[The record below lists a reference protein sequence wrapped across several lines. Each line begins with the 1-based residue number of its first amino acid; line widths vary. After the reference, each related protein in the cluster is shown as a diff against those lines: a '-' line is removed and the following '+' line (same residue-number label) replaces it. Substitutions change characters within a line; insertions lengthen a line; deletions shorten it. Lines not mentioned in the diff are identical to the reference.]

1 MRCYTFGNYYMSSI
15 QQGIQAAHSTAEL
28 FVKYQDIGI
37 NYVNDYEP
45 TIQEYEYQDKVQD
58 LYDWAENH
66 KTMVCLNG
74 GNLQGLKDIET
85 LFQEI
90 GNKLPWASFYED
102 EESLGS
108 ILTNIAI
115 VIPEYIYGT
124 AAKIRSGEY
133 NVSVTKIWDK
143 DNQFVLELSKFEIKL
158 IELLNSCQ
166 LAR

>member
-28 FVKYQDIGI
+28 FVK
-37 NYVNDYEP
+37 
-45 TIQEYEYQDKVQD
+45 YQDKVQD

-85 LFQEI
+85 LLQSED
-90 GNKLPWASFYED
+90 NNLPWASFYED

-115 VIPEYIYGT
+115 IIPEHIYDT
-124 AAKIRSGEY
+124 SAKIRSGEY
-133 NVSVTKIWDK
+133 NVSITKIWDK
-143 DNQFVLELSKFEIKL
+143 ENNFILELRIFDIKL

>member
-15 QQGIQAAHSTAEL
+15 QQGIQAAHSISEL
-28 FVKYQDIGI
+28 FVKYYDFELDD
-37 NYVNDYEP
+37 NSSVLE
-45 TIQEYEYQDKVQD
+45 QERYFIKES

-74 GNLQGLKDIET
+74 GALGDLKNIRELMLDPE
-85 LFQEI
+85 
-90 GNKLPWASFYED
+90 NKYAWSTFYED
-102 EESLGS
+102 EHSLGE

-115 VIPEYIYGT
+115 ILPESIYDS

-133 NVSVTKIWDK
+133 LLDGNKVYEEK
-143 DNQFVLELSKFEIKL
+143 FVMNLTDFEKKL
-158 IELLNSCQ
+158 IQLLNSSQ

>member
-28 FVKYQDIGI
+28 FVKYQDNGMTLI
-37 NYVNDYEP
+37 NDYEP
-45 TIQEYEYQDKVQD
+45 SIAEYEYQDKVQD

-74 GNLQGLKDIET
+74 GNLQGLKGIET
-85 LFQEI
+85 LLQSED
-90 GNKLPWASFYED
+90 NNLPWASFYED
-102 EESLGS
+102 EESLGF

-115 VIPEYIYGT
+115 IVPEYIYDT

-133 NVSVTKIWDK
+133 NISITKVQDK
-143 DNQFVLELSKFEIKL
+143 ENNFILELRIFDIKL